1 MKRFVLSVCIALSAV
16 TAFSE
21 NDNRIVV
28 EPTTGVSDCRLCK
41 IKCMRFDNDVMLLDM
56 KDGSTKS
63 WNTDDVVRITF
74 GLDNIN
80 TSLDL
85 LSANGKFEFVGNELV
100 IRNNAY
106 QPVLLFDSN
115 GKIVYTSSCCGRLVV
130 DMSVYPAGMYL
141 LNINGKVY
149 KIVNR

>member
-1 MKRFVLSVCIALSAV
+1 MKKIILSICISMFAV
-16 TAFSE
+16 FAFSE
-21 NDNRIVV
+21 NENRVVV
-28 EPTTGVSDCRLCK
+28 ETATGVSDCQLGK
-41 IKCMRFDNDVMLLDM
+41 IKCMRFDDDVMLLDM
-56 KDGSTKS
+56 KDGSTRS
-63 WNTDDVVRITF
+63 WNTGDVVRITF
-74 GLDNIN
+74 GLDNID

-115 GKIVYTSSCCGRLVV
+115 GKVVYTASCCGGLTV
-130 DMSVYPAGMYL
+130 DMSVYPAGVFL
-141 LNINGKVY
+141 LNINGQVY

>member
-28 EPTTGVSDCRLCK
+28 ETATGVSDCRLGK

-100 IRNNAY
+100 IRSNAY

-115 GKIVYTSSCCGRLVV
+115 GKIVYTSSCCGGLVV

-141 LNINGKVY
+141 LNINGQV
-149 KIVNR
+149 